1 MHDLSHLII
10 DLALAL
16 STAAVTTL
24 LSRRLNLP
32 VVVGYLLAGL
42 LVGPLSPFPIAS
54 LENIEV
60 MSELGVILIM
70 FGIGLEF
77 NVKKLAQ
84 AGLPALLM
92 ASLQAGFVI
101 MAGITASRLFGWN
114 SAEGIFAGCAMVATS
129 TVIIVK
135 LFEETSPSKVLR
147 ETIFSVTI
155 IHDLI
160 AIILMTG
167 LTTFAKVGVKGLQP
181 SYIGWTLLQL
191 GLFLIVVI
199 GVGRFFIPQ
208 FLRKLADK
216 EKPENLVIAS
226 TGFCFAISI
235 LAGMSGFSLALGA
248 FVAGMLAAESGREHK
263 IEKLIMPMRDV
274 FTSLFFV
281 AIGMM
286 LVPSSII
293 ENFVVI
299 LLLVFLVITANLV
312 SLTVGGIFTGLPFKT
327 SFQTG
332 IALGQFG
339 EFAFVM
345 MTIGITAG
353 LVRPELFSVMV
364 SVAVITAFTSSFL
377 FRNASSMSDAIELR
391 LPERLRASIALYQV
405 WAGSLRHRGIRKG
418 ERNSLIKPI
427 AFMTMDSLA
436 LIGLFAGYKYLANK
450 TSVWFESLDAWNRTL
465 AQISLSIILGICA
478 AFVGLAIIKWG
489 RVLARQLAS
498 MAPNPEVS
506 GQGRGGR
513 HLLAGGLRAAIL
525 IAVSLPIITV
535 LQAFI
540 HVGVLFFVAMAVFV
554 IAVATQIFRTQ
565 KLSHDIPLGMEWVV
579 KKLVEPNHRKGSHE
593 ITVSDRTGTLRICR
607 LGHDSPSLGHKLR
620 ELDIAGRTGVSIV
633 AIFRDDNS
641 PAILSPNLIL
651 AENDRLVLSGPE
663 NALKD
668 AEVILNG

>member
-1 MHDLSHLII
+1 MHDIHHLII

-24 LSRRLNLP
+24 LCRRLNLP

-92 ASLQAGFVI
+92 ATLQAGFVI
-101 MAGITASRLFGWN
+101 MAGITASRFLGW
-114 SAEGIFAGCAMVATS
+114 SGAEGVFAGCAMVATS

-135 LFEETSPSKVLR
+135 LFEERSPSRSLR

-167 LTTFAKVGVKGLQP
+167 LTTFAKVGVKGLQA
-181 SYIGWTLLQL
+181 SYIGWTLLRL
-191 GLFLIVVI
+191 GLFLIVII

-208 FLRKLADK
+208 FLHKLANK

-248 FVAGMLAAESGREHK
+248 FVAGMLAAESGAEHK

-286 LVPSSII
+286 LVPSSIV
-293 ENFVVI
+293 ENFGI
-299 LLLVFLVITANLV
+299 IMLFVFLVIAANLV
-312 SLTVGGIFTGLPFKT
+312 SLTVGGIFSGLPFKT

-345 MTIGITAG
+345 ITIGITAG

-364 SVAVITAFTSSFL
+364 SVAVITAFTSSYL
-377 FRNASSMSDAIELR
+377 FRNAGTMSDAVETR
-391 LPERLRASIALYQV
+391 LPEKLRATIALYQV
-405 WAGSLRHRGIRKG
+405 WAGSLRHRGIRRS
-418 ERNSLIKPI
+418 ERGAVIRPI
-427 AFMTMDSLA
+427 IFMAMDSLA
-436 LIGLFAGYKYLANK
+436 LVGLFAGYDYLINK
-450 TSVWFESLDAWNRTL
+450 TPVWFEGVESWNKTL
-465 AQISLSIILGICA
+465 AHTSLSILLGICT
-478 AFVGLAIIKWG
+478 AFVGLAIIKWE

-498 MAPNPEVS
+498 IAPNPEVS
-506 GQGRGGR
+506 GTGRGGR
-513 HLLAGGLRAAIL
+513 HLFAGGLRVAIL
-525 IAVSLPIITV
+525 IAVGLPIVTV

-540 HVGVLFFVAMAVFV
+540 HVGILFFVAMAVFV
-554 IAVATQIFRTQ
+554 VVVTIQIFRARR
-565 KLSHDIPLGMEWVV
+565 LSHDIPLGMEWVV
-579 KKLVEPNHRKGSHE
+579 KKLVEPTHGKGHN
-593 ITVSDRTGTLRICR
+593 IMVSERTGTLRICHI
-607 LGHDSPSLGHKLR
+607 GHDSPSKGHKVR
-620 ELDIAGRTGVSIV
+620 DLDLVGRTGVSIV
-633 AIFRDDNS
+633 ALFRDDNL
-641 PAILSPNLIL
+641 PALLSPSLVL
-651 AENDRLVLSGPE
+651 KEKDRLVLSGPE
-663 NALKD
+663 RALMD